1 MILKEKRVDKSKKEI
16 KAIKK
21 LKKSMKERKRYVL
34 LRGGKSAELKKDIE
48 NLILDFAGV
57 LGFSKICLRWIEINE
72 DYNYGIVSINRES
85 LELFKASLCLSS
97 KNIEILGISGTLKG
111 LKRYKVKI

>member
-1 MILKEKRVDKSKKEI
+1 MILKEKSFDKSKKEI
-16 KAIKK
+16 KSIKK

-34 LRGGKSAELKKDIE
+34 LMGDKNTELKKDIE

-72 DYNYGIVSINRES
+72 NYDYGIVSINREG

-97 KNIEILGISGTLKG
+97 KKIEILGISGTLKG
-111 LKRYKVKI
+111 LKKYKVKI